1 MRGNRPR
8 ASKTTEQARDRLRVL
23 TEEDGTT
30 IADLVEELELARMT
44 AAEREERA
52 RAAAAD
58 LGLAYTPELKARGQA
73 AWDLVAR
80 HAEQERKNSG
90 TTAA

>member
-1 MRGNRPR
+1 MGKPTT
-8 ASKTTEQARDRLRVL
+8 SIKTTEQARNRLRVL
-23 TEEDGTT
+23 AEEDGTT
-30 IADLVEELELARMT
+30 IADLVEELALSRLT

-52 RAAAAD
+52 REAAAD
-58 LGLAYTPELKARGQA
+58 LGLNYTPELKARGQA

-80 HAEQERKNSG
+80 HAEQERKNTG